1 MKKNI
6 FGGIAMDAV
15 FCPDFVTWHKVY
27 TLKDH
32 PGVYKLVVGSRGP
45 VRYGVLQGNGWEVKE
60 IHNYH
65 EPYDAAVH
73 VFYLRDCWLKEG
85 MTLTM
90 HYRNRSHSR
99 FCAEVGRYA
108 YTEFVLDLSSLRVEE
123 DLIPE
128 ICDTGIVAETVEEHP
143 LTDGITWTEI
153 TGKDKGGLPM
163 KWFYFTVKYGKGTF
177 RCGTAND
184 GNLPDTAIQ
193 TVEGQALA
201 AMAKGLNVVGA
212 TNADFFDMFADNHP
226 SGPVIKDGEIIA
238 NGDSERAFFG
248 VDKTGE
254 PVIGD
259 FRHEPWLKGNMK
271 EAVAG
276 LQRILKKGKIGDVW
290 PSERFCSDR
299 HPRTAVGI
307 TPDKDV
313 IVMVIDGRL
322 PPHSNGMT
330 LYDIAVQMQALGVVE
345 AINLDGGGSSTFLV
359 KLEEGFK
366 ICNFPVD
373 ARTPGV
379 VGIRETFNTLL
390 IVANN

>member
-1 MKKNI
+1 MNEY
-6 FGGIAMDAV
+6 V
-15 FCPDFVTWHKVY
+15 FCPDFAPSHKVY
-27 TLKDH
+27 TMKDH
-32 PGVYKLVVGSRGP
+32 PGVYKLVVRSKGA
-45 VRYGVLQGNGWEVKE
+45 VRYSTLKGDTWEVQE
-60 IHNYH
+60 THNYH

-73 VFYLRDCWLKEG
+73 VFYLRDCWLKDG
-85 MTLTM
+85 MTLKM
-90 HYRNRSHSR
+90 YYRNRTRSK

-108 YTEFVLDLSSLRVEE
+108 YTEFVCDLSDVREE
-123 DLIPE
+123 NELIPE
-128 ICDTGIVAETVEEHP
+128 ICDTGIVAEKSEEHP
-143 LTDGITWTEI
+143 LSDGITWTEV
-153 TGKDKGGLPM
+153 TGKDKDGLPM
-163 KWFYFTVKYGKGTF
+163 KWFYFTVKHGKGTF
-177 RCGTAND
+177 RAGTADD
-184 GNLPDTAIQ
+184 GTLPNTAIQ

-201 AMAKGLNVVGA
+201 VVAKGLNVVGA
-212 TNADFFDMFADNHP
+212 TNADFFDMFSDNHP
-226 SGPVIKDGEIIA
+226 SGPVIKDGNVIT
-238 NGDSERAFFG
+238 NGDSDRAFFG

-276 LQRILKKGKIGDVW
+276 LQRILKNGEFGDVW
-290 PSERFCSDR
+290 PGERFCSDR

-307 TPDKDV
+307 TAEKDV
-313 IVMVIDGRL
+313 FVFIVDGRL
-322 PPHSNGMT
+322 PEHSNGMT
-330 LYDIAVQMQALGVVE
+330 LYDVAVKLKELGAVN

-379 VGIRETFNTLL
+379 VGIREIFNTLL

>member
-1 MKKNI
+1 MNEY
-6 FGGIAMDAV
+6 V
-15 FCPDFVTWHKVY
+15 FCPDFALSHKIY
-27 TLKDH
+27 TMKNH
-32 PGVYKLVVGSRGP
+32 PDVYKLVVRSKGA
-45 VRYGVLQGNGWEVKE
+45 VRFALLKGEGWEIAE
-60 IHNYH
+60 THNYH

-90 HYRNRSHSR
+90 YYRNRTKSR
-99 FCAEVGRYA
+99 FCTEVGRYA
-108 YTEFVLDLSSLRVEE
+108 YTEFVCDLSDIREE
-123 DLIPE
+123 NELIPE
-128 ICDTGIVAETVEEHP
+128 ICDTGIVAEKTEEHP
-143 LTDGITWTEI
+143 LADGITWTEV

-177 RCGTAND
+177 RAGTADD
-184 GNLPDTAIQ
+184 GTLPDTAIQ

-201 AMAKGLNVVGA
+201 VTAKGLKVVGA
-212 TNADFFDMFADNHP
+212 TNADFFDMFDDNHP
-226 SGPVIKDGEIIA
+226 SGPVIKDGIVIT
-238 NGDSERAFFG
+238 NGDSDRAFFG

-276 LQRILKKGKIGDVW
+276 LQRILKNGELGDVW
-290 PSERFCSDR
+290 PGERFCSDR

-307 TPDKDV
+307 TADKDV

-322 PPHSNGMT
+322 PEHSNGMT
-330 LYDIAVQMQALGVVE
+330 LYDIAVQMKALGAVN

-379 VGIRETFNTLL
+379 VGIRETYNTLL
-390 IVANN
+390 ILANN

>member
-1 MKKNI
+1 MNEY
-6 FGGIAMDAV
+6 V
-15 FCPDFVTWHKVY
+15 FCPDFAPSHAVY

-32 PGVYKLVVGSRGP
+32 PDVYKIVVRSKGA
-45 VRYGVLQGNGWEVKE
+45 VRYASLCGDGWKVDE

-73 VFYLRDCWLKEG
+73 VFYLRRCWLKDG
-85 MTLTM
+85 ATLKM
-90 HYRNRSHSR
+90 YYRNRAKSR

-108 YTEFVLDLSSLRVEE
+108 YTEFLCSLADLREE
-123 DLIPE
+123 NDLIPE
-128 ICDTGIVAETVEEHP
+128 ICDTGIVVEKTEEHP
-143 LTDGITWTEI
+143 LRDGITWTEV

-184 GNLPDTAIQ
+184 GRLPNTAIQ

-201 AMAKGLNVVGA
+201 AVAKGLKVIGA

-226 SGPVIKDGEIIA
+226 SGPVIKDGEA
-238 NGDSERAFFG
+238 VTNGDSERAFFG

-254 PVIGD
+254 PLIGD
-259 FRHEPWLKGNMK
+259 FRHEPWLKGNMQ

-276 LQRILKKGKIGDVW
+276 LQRILKDGKLGDVW
-290 PSERFCSDR
+290 PGERFCSDR

-307 TPDKDV
+307 TADKDV

-322 PPHSNGMT
+322 PEHSNGMT
-330 LYDIAVQMQALGVVE
+330 LYDIAVQMQALGAVN

-359 KLEEGFK
+359 KGNEGFR
-366 ICNFPVD
+366 IMNFPVD

-390 IVANN
+390 IVAND

>member
-1 MKKNI
+1 MNE
-6 FGGIAMDAV
+6 V
-15 FCPDFVTWHKVY
+15 FCPDFAPSHQVY
-27 TLKDH
+27 TMKDH
-32 PGVYKLVVGSRGP
+32 PGVFKLVVRSLGA
-45 VRYGVLQGNGWEVKE
+45 VRYATLCADGWEVKE
-60 IHNYH
+60 THNYH

-73 VFYLRDCWLKEG
+73 VFYLRDCWLKQG

-90 HYRNRSHSR
+90 HYRNRTKSR

-108 YTEFVLDLSSLRVEE
+108 YTEFICDLSNVREE
-123 DLIPE
+123 NDLIPE
-128 ICDTGIVAETVEEHP
+128 LCDTGILAETKEEHP
-143 LTDGITWTEI
+143 LTDGITWTEV

-177 RCGTAND
+177 RCGTADD
-184 GNLPDTAIQ
+184 GMAPNTAIQ

-226 SGPVIKDGEIIA
+226 SGPVIKDGQIVT
-238 NGDSERAFFG
+238 NGDSDRAFFG

-276 LQRILKKGKIGDVW
+276 LQRILKNGELGDVW
-290 PSERFCSDR
+290 PGERFCSDR

-307 TPDKDV
+307 TADKDV

-322 PPHSNGMT
+322 PGHSHGMT
-330 LYDIAVQMQALGVVE
+330 LYDIAVEMKALGAVN

-359 KLEEGFK
+359 KGEEGFK
-366 ICNFPVD
+366 IRNFPVD

-379 VGIRETFNTLL
+379 VGVREIFNTLL
-390 IVANN
+390 ILAKN